1 MDSDMMQDNL
11 KLQRSHWRE
20 LTMKHLLILLI
31 INALGFYSASISADA
46 DVAKSVINKAMK
58 DGFTELEKQIIETYF
73 KKEDTETSTNE
84 TKNKKKGLPPGLAKK
99 EKLPPGL
106 AKQLEKNGTLP
117 PGLAKR
123 NLPADLESEL
133 PDPVEGLERTIVDNA
148 VVLVEKAT
156 GRIIDII
163 QDVVTGN

>member
-1 MDSDMMQDNL
+1 MYKSIFF
-11 KLQRSHWRE
+11 
-20 LTMKHLLILLI
+20 IL
-31 INALGFYSASISADA
+31 FSSISLFTISIPSFADT
-46 DVAKSVINKAMK
+46 SVVTAAVDKAIEE
-58 DGFTELEKQIIETYF
+58 GFSELEKQVIEKYF
-73 KKEDTETSTNE
+73 KDTKKESESSEGSNK
-84 TKNKKKGLPPGLAKK
+84 KNKKKKDKGLPPGLAKK

-123 NLPADLESEL
+123 ELPDDLNAKL

-156 GRIIDII
+156 GRIVDILK
-163 QDVVTGN
+163 DVVTGN